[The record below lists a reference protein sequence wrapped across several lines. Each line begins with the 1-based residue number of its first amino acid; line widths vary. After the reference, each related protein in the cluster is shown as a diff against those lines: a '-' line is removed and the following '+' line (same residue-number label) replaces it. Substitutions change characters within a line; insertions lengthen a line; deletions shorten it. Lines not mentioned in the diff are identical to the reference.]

1 MNLETF
7 LRKKGEMMVSELEE
21 MRVIERMVKLNPG
34 LISCPSCGGKVEVHH
49 WKRIGKKKVPIFKCK
64 ECGFI
69 G

>member
-1 MNLETF
+1 
-7 LRKKGEMMVSELEE
+7 MVSELEE

-49 WKRIGKKKVPIFKCK
+49 WKRIGKKMVPIFKCK